1 MNDYGIKPVSML
13 FLSLEDGYWPKETD
27 VYNPDLPNFGNSN
40 YGLSGARDELFWD
53 GTVDSYVDIRLFYS
67 FRDITSWSQCRWD
80 PNDEDIPRFWR
91 MSDVTDHQICYTTE
105 AMKYGQ
111 GAFLISVVVSQWIN

>member
-13 FLSLEDGYWPKETD
+13 FLALEPGYFPKESD

-40 YGLSGARDELFWD
+40 YGSDRTTIFWD
-53 GTVDSYVDIRLFYS
+53 GSTDSYHDIRLFYV
-67 FRDITSWSQCRWD
+67 FRDRYSWSKCRWD

-91 MSDVTDHQICYTTE
+91 ISDVTD
-105 AMKYGQ
+105 
-111 GAFLISVVVSQWIN
+111 V